1 MVYNNMC
8 GEKVSALGFGCMRL
22 PMIKDD
28 SGERIDKD
36 LAYRMLDEARD
47 AGVNYFDTAY
57 MYLGSRSEPFMGEYL
72 SRLPRESYYL
82 ATKFP
87 VWCAGDDKDDV
98 RKIFE
103 DQLGKLKT
111 DHIDFYLM
119 HSMGRGGF
127 EKAQKLE
134 AIEYFLKQKELGRIR
149 HFGFSF
155 HDDFDCFAEHIG
167 ENWYEFCQLQYNY
180 MDNEDQAGEKGIDM
194 ADSMGKPVIVMEP
207 VKGGTLANLPDEVMA
222 PLKEAHPDWSA
233 ASWALRFA
241 ASRKNIAVTLSGM
254 STYEQVTDN
263 LKTFSD
269 FTPLSDSD
277 RAVLA
282 EAKRILLARV
292 RNGCTGCEYCMPCPF
307 GVNIPRNFSIWNNYA
322 LYGSEG
328 GVRWEYGRMK
338 DEEKADKCKKC
349 GKCEKVCPQ
358 HLSIRE
364 NLAACAA
371 ELGAI
376 VAKQ

>member
-87 VWCAGDDKDDV
+87 VWCAGEDKDDV

-119 HSMGRGGF
+119 HSMGPF
-127 EKAQKLE
+127 PVLWPLLNFPN
-134 AIEYFLKQKELGRIR
+134 FLAYRLQ
-149 HFGFSF
+149 HF
-155 HDDFDCFAEHIG
+155 
-167 ENWYEFCQLQYNY
+167 N
-180 MDNEDQAGEKGIDM
+180 
-194 ADSMGKPVIVMEP
+194 
-207 VKGGTLANLPDEVMA
+207 
-222 PLKEAHPDWSA
+222 
-233 ASWALRFA
+233 
-241 ASRKNIAVTLSGM
+241 
-254 STYEQVTDN
+254 
-263 LKTFSD
+263 
-269 FTPLSDSD
+269 
-277 RAVLA
+277 
-282 EAKRILLARV
+282 
-292 RNGCTGCEYCMPCPF
+292 
-307 GVNIPRNFSIWNNYA
+307 SI
-322 LYGSEG
+322 
-328 GVRWEYGRMK
+328 
-338 DEEKADKCKKC
+338 
-349 GKCEKVCPQ
+349 
-358 HLSIRE
+358 IF
-364 NLAACAA
+364 
-371 ELGAI
+371 
-376 VAKQ
+376 